1 MSQQFLSGLSA
12 ALLLS
17 TIGVMPSSYGSEV
30 AEYDEGVEEN
40 VPLEPSLVRTFAD
53 ERAANQG
60 AERQG
65 AEGASFEDSMKVGE
79 YQSQSNLAGNPIAV
93 IHSHVM
99 DGRQAATVY
108 VGGIP
113 VLTLLGDD
121 AMARAA
127 SADVLDSVGDEADNV
142 VRDGAETKVYT
153 SFGMNASSSV
163 SSAEAKGTKLPAQD
177 EALFTNKSSHDDVIV
192 QSGTDVAVA
201 DGSVPDVVDNA
212 YAPVELATAIA
223 ARINQIQSDGIDE
236 NEVIAKWDNDAEAFV
251 IMAGDAVLIEFDSD
265 VMLPDTTGNISDD
278 VLQATN
284 RIRRQLGAEPLT
296 SIEGSPEALGS
307 YVAVGPV
314 EVSFTGRASWYG
326 PGFHGRRSAS
336 GEVFDQNALTAA
348 HRTLPFGTIV
358 RVTNVN
364 NGASVTVRINDRGPF
379 GGGRVLDLS
388 AGAARAIGMIQS
400 GVATVRAD
408 VLNSSELI
416 AP

>member
-1 MSQQFLSGLSA
+1 MSQQFLSSLSA

-17 TIGVMPSSYGSEV
+17 TIGVMPSSSSYGSEV

-40 VPLEPSLVRTFAD
+40 VPLEPLLVSTSPASGT
-53 ERAANQG
+53 ANQG
-60 AERQG
+60 AEGSVQ
-65 AEGASFEDSMKVGE
+65 DDPVKVGE
-79 YQSQSNLAGNPIAV
+79 YQSQRGVEDNPIAV

-121 AMARAA
+121 AIARAA
-127 SADVLDSVGDEADNV
+127 SADASETTVD
-142 VRDGAETKVYT
+142 RAETKVLKASGLT
-153 SFGMNASSSV
+153 DGSNSSSIDTNGV
-163 SSAEAKGTKLPAQD
+163 KLPDQG
-177 EALFTNKSSHDDVIV
+177 ELGFINKSSHHSGNRI
-192 QSGTDVAVA
+192 QSSAEVAVS
-201 DGSVPDVVDNA
+201 DGSRADSIGNA
-212 YAPVELATAIA
+212 HAPVDMAMAIA
-223 ARINQIQSDGIDE
+223 ARINQLQRDGIDATE
-236 NEVIAKWDNDAEAFV
+236 IVAKWDNESETFV
-251 IMAGDAVLIEFDSD
+251 ITAADAVLIEFDSD
-265 VMLPDTTGNISDD
+265 VMLPDTTGNVLDD

-284 RIRRQLGAEPLT
+284 RIRRQLGAEPLNA
-296 SIEGSPEALGS
+296 IEGSPDTRGS
-307 YVAVGPV
+307 VAVGPV
-314 EVSFTGRASWYG
+314 ELSFTGRASWYG

-358 RVTNVN
+358 RVTNVH

-388 AGAARAIGMIQS
+388 TGAARAIGMIQA

-408 VLNSSELI
+408 IVDSSDSM